1 MDQYKSVSEI
11 LNKEITNGKSIKYS
25 LKKLNIPN
33 TTPTRD
39 VSKKFDTS
47 LNLDFINI
55 PKRSTIENKW
65 KPKDLYDYIYIL
77 VSSLT
82 QGLFEHKKDEI
93 ALVNDIVNKETMKL
107 WIPCFTHKTYDPN
120 EGENYETLESV
131 GDKILSYTFKTY
143 LYERFPKIS
152 ASQLNNLDQQ
162 YMSTHYQ
169 SLISEKLRLTEW
181 LRVGG
186 EVPRSS
192 EKIRE
197 DLLECFFGTLDT
209 VFIKNK
215 KFGLGFGSR
224 ICMNFIKKVFNINI
238 NMDIEPARTFVDQAS
253 QQLKLQ
259 GAIKSQTIQTPEENY
274 SVIVE
279 FTETGSNQLYD
290 LGLKLPPMRFVS
302 NKATKSPAEQEAYG
316 KMMMYLTSNGVT
328 RKWISSIKRKEVEK
342 GLGDIYKRVL
352 DKANRG
358 KTKFKSIEFE
368 ESYNSR
374 PASSVFQVI
383 GIKDNNLKQILYTM
397 NSFEKKQEGMK
408 QLINN
413 YLGY

>member
-1 MDQYKSVSEI
+1 
-11 LNKEITNGKSIKYS
+11 
-25 LKKLNIPN
+25 
-33 TTPTRD
+33 
-39 VSKKFDTS
+39 
-47 LNLDFINI
+47 
-55 PKRSTIENKW
+55 
-65 KPKDLYDYIYIL
+65 
-77 VSSLT
+77 
-82 QGLFEHKKDEI
+82 
-93 ALVNDIVNKETMKL
+93 
-107 WIPCFTHKTYDPN
+107 
-120 EGENYETLESV
+120 
-131 GDKILSYTFKTY
+131 
-143 LYERFPKIS
+143 
-152 ASQLNNLDQQ
+152 
-162 YMSTHYQ
+162 
-169 SLISEKLRLTEW
+169 
-181 LRVGG
+181 
-186 EVPRSS
+186 
-192 EKIRE
+192 
-197 DLLECFFGTLDT
+197 
-209 VFIKNK
+209 
-215 KFGLGFGSR
+215 
-224 ICMNFIKKVFNINI
+224 
-238 NMDIEPARTFVDQAS
+238 MDIEPARTFVDQAS

-352 DKANRG
+352 DKANRS